1 MKFCL
6 SLQMNK
12 AAFANVFKDLLEIL
26 SLNVRSRKIGLRCTA
41 SEVRHIWMPD
51 FVSPSQQTLS
61 WPESRNPSCSD
72 SHLGRMITARF
83 NPHHRNESW

>member
-26 SLNVRSRKIGLRCTA
+26 LLNVRSRKIGLRCTA
-41 SEVRHIWMPD
+41 SEVRHVWMPD
-51 FVSPSQQTLS
+51 FVSPS
-61 WPESRNPSCSD
+61 
-72 SHLGRMITARF
+72 
-83 NPHHRNESW
+83 